1 MRMSKSIQGTIG
13 EKATNDPIELKRRL
27 AAQKAEAK
35 KMNSAIRSMSDGQM
49 RTAPA
54 AIPEGDA
61 KMNQL
66 IRQHAR
72 SGSNSQPLADVEP
85 GQKLPQ
91 AAGNAG
97 AGTGTRMPAAKLPLT
112 FNEALK
118 EVLELRKRL
127 GDGDI
132 DLSIKGR

>member
-13 EKATNDPIELKRRL
+13 EIAIKDPIELRRRL

-72 SGSNSQPLADVEP
+72 SGSNSQPLDETEP
-85 GQKLPQ
+85 TPRP
-91 AAGNAG
+91 AGNAG
-97 AGTGTRMPAAKLPLT
+97 SGTGTRMPAAKLPLT